1 MTIKT
6 ATLTALLDEHSCS
19 LDANSIMR
27 VMMRYGLAEDAEYI
41 STTGSGE
48 VKRFRRLTDEGLN
61 YGVNEKSSGHDIK
74 TSPRFYMNTF
84 PALVSLVV
92 SYLQK
97 ESEEMQVQMQASKP
111 KPLAGKYIAVFGSFT
126 LIGRNEL
133 RKRIEDLGA
142 LNAGSISP
150 KTDIVIFGDGEHRER
165 YLKAKGY
172 NAEIW
177 DEVKMIEVIGIP
189 NQ

>member
-1 MTIKT
+1 MTITT

-61 YGVNEKSSGHDIK
+61 YGINEASSGHDIK
-74 TSPRFYMNTF
+74 TSPRFYIDTF

-97 ESEEMQVQMQASKP
+97 ESEDMHVQASKP

-133 RKRIEDLGA
+133 RGRIEELGG

-150 KTDIVIFGDGEHRER
+150 KTDIVIFGDGDHRER
-165 YLKAKGY
+165 YQKAKGY

-177 DEVKMIEVIGIP
+177 DEVRMIEVIGVP
-189 NQ
+189 SR

>member
-1 MTIKT
+1 VTIT
-6 ATLTALLDEHSCS
+6 TTTLTALLDEHSCS

-27 VMMRYGLAEDAEYI
+27 VMIRYGLAEDAEYI

-61 YGVNEKSSGHDIK
+61 YGLNEASASHDIK
-74 TSPRFYMNTF
+74 TSPRFYIDTF

-97 ESEEMQVQMQASKP
+97 ESEEMHCISNKP

-133 RKRIEDLGA
+133 RSRIEELGG
-142 LNAGSISP
+142 LNAGSISS
-150 KTDIVIFGDGEHRER
+150 KTDIVIFGDGDHKER

-177 DEVKMIEVIGIP
+177 DEVRMIEVIGVP